1 MADGLLSSA
10 LGAIDRQKQAAKS
23 SIGLLASNPQE
34 WLTQATARYLPTK
47 AEEQQY
53 RAMQQ
58 AGGDITQT
66 PYYQKLFDLAQFQSS
81 IKTPKVASGLLG
93 TPEQRRLEQN
103 YDTSDWYH
111 GSTGDIKE
119 FKTDLLGEATGA
131 ASAKQGFFFARD
143 PIAPPKEMTRKSNDP
158 DTIAFLKRLGK
169 SDAEIEAMNT
179 VSMKG
184 HGADQASGYAQI
196 GGSREYREAMRKA
209 AAAEK
214 NRNWSEYEKQ
224 TQIAEDLET
233 KRMNQAQS
241 LVAKHGDARDMM
253 LAKIQDAWYN
263 KPMSQSEAEA
273 SDAAFKKLMG
283 YGWYNNPAQLETVKK
298 ELINKLGKDKASD
311 VVNAINKYKSVT
323 AERLALDVQSG
334 ANVLPIALRY
344 KNPMV
349 YDFKGSAYRDQ
360 TYADLVAQA
369 KAGGHDAL
377 IMTNTFDPGAGTAKL
392 IDVGVVFNPSQIRS
406 KFAQF
411 DPAKMGSTDILA
423 AGLPVGLIG
432 STQVDLPKKQEKK
445 PTKK

>member
-1 MADGLLSSA
+1 
-10 LGAIDRQKQAAKS
+10 
-23 SIGLLASNPQE
+23 
-34 WLTQATARYLPTK
+34 
-47 AEEQQY
+47 
-53 RAMQQ
+53 
-58 AGGDITQT
+58 
-66 PYYQKLFDLAQFQSS
+66 
-81 IKTPKVASGLLG
+81 
-93 TPEQRRLEQN
+93 
-103 YDTSDWYH
+103 
-111 GSTGDIKE
+111 
-119 FKTDLLGEATGA
+119 
-131 ASAKQGFFFARD
+131 
-143 PIAPPKEMTRKSNDP
+143 MTRKSNDP
-158 DTIAFLKRLGK
+158 DTIAFLKKLGK

-283 YGWYNNPAQLETVKK
+283 YGWYNNPAQIETVKK

-311 VVNAINKYKSVT
+311 VVNAIDRYKSLT

-334 ANVLPIALRY
+334 ANVLPVALRY

-411 DPAKMGSTDILA
+411 DSSKMGSTDILA

-432 STQVDLPKKQEKK
+432 STQVELPKNKQKK
-445 PTKK
+445 QK

>member
-53 RAMQQ
+53 RAVQQ

-93 TPEQRRLEQN
+93 TPEQRRLEQG
-103 YDTSDWYH
+103 YDTGWYH
-111 GSTGDIKE
+111 GTTGDIKE

-224 TQIAEDLET
+224 TQIAEDLEIG
-233 KRMNQAQS
+233 RINQAQS
-241 LVAKHGDARDMM
+241 LVAKHGDARDEM
-253 LAKIQDAWYN
+253 LAKVEN
-263 KPMSQSEAEA
+263 A
-273 SDAAFKKLMG
+273 SPELKKFMG
-283 YGWYNNPAQLETVKK
+283 YGWYNNPAQLDVVKK
-298 ELINKLGKDKASD
+298 EYISKLGKDKAAD
-311 VVNAINKYKSVT
+311 VVNAIDRYKSLT

-377 IMTNTFDPGAGTAKL
+377 IMRNTYDPGAGTAKL

-423 AGLPVGLIG
+423 AGVPIGLLG

-445 PTKK
+445 PKK

>member
-10 LGAIDRQKQAAKS
+10 LGFIDRQKQAAKAGL
-23 SIGLLASNPQE
+23 GLLASNPQE
-34 WLTQATARYLPTK
+34 WLTQTTARYLPTR

-53 RAMQQ
+53 RAVQQ

-93 TPEQRRLEQN
+93 TPEQRRLEQG

-224 TQIAEDLET
+224 MQIAEELET

-241 LVAKHGDARDMM
+241 LVAKHGDARDEM
-253 LAKIQDAWYN
+253 LAKVEN
-263 KPMSQSEAEA
+263 A
-273 SDAAFKKLMG
+273 SPELKKLMG
-283 YGWYNNPAQLETVKK
+283 YGWYNNPAQLDVVKK
-298 ELINKLGKDKASD
+298 EYISKLGKDKAAD
-311 VVNAINKYKSVT
+311 VVNAIDRYKSLT
-323 AERLALDVQSG
+323 AERLAFDVQSG

-423 AGLPVGLIG
+423 AGVPVGLLG
-432 STQVDLPKKQEKK
+432 STQVELPKKQEKK
-445 PTKK
+445 PKK

>member
-10 LGAIDRQKQAAKS
+10 LNWIDQRKQAAKS
-23 SIGLLASNPQE
+23 SVGLLANDPQE
-34 WLTQATARYLPTK
+34 WLTQTTARYLPTR

-53 RAMQQ
+53 RAVQQ

-93 TPEQRRLEQN
+93 TPEQRRLEQG
-103 YDTSDWYH
+103 YDTGWYH
-111 GSTGDIKE
+111 GTTGDIKE

-241 LVAKHGDARDMM
+241 LVAKHGDARDEM
-253 LAKIQDAWYN
+253 LAKVEN
-263 KPMSQSEAEA
+263 A
-273 SDAAFKKLMG
+273 SPELKKLMG
-283 YGWYNNPAQLETVKK
+283 YGWYNNPAQLDVVKK
-298 ELINKLGKDKASD
+298 EYISKLGKDKAAD
-311 VVNAINKYKSVT
+311 VVNAIDRYKSLT
-323 AERLALDVQSG
+323 AERLAFDVQSG

-344 KNPMV
+344 KNPMM
-349 YDFKGSAYRDQ
+349 YDFQGSAYRDQ

-377 IMTNTFDPGAGTAKL
+377 IMRNTYDPGAGTAKL

-432 STQVDLPKKQEKK
+432 STQVELPKKQEKK

>member
-53 RAMQQ
+53 RAVQQ

-93 TPEQRRLEQN
+93 TPEQRRLEQG
-103 YDTSDWYH
+103 YDTGWYH
-111 GSTGDIKE
+111 GTTGDIKE

-224 TQIAEDLET
+224 TQIAEDLEIG
-233 KRMNQAQS
+233 RINQAQS
-241 LVAKHGDARDMM
+241 LVAKHGDARDEM
-253 LAKIQDAWYN
+253 LAKVEN
-263 KPMSQSEAEA
+263 A
-273 SDAAFKKLMG
+273 SPELKKLMG
-283 YGWYNNPAQLETVKK
+283 YGWYNNPAQLDVVKK
-298 ELINKLGKDKASD
+298 EYISKFGKDKAAD
-311 VVNAINKYKSVT
+311 VVNAIDRYKSLT

-344 KNPMV
+344 KNPMM
-349 YDFKGSAYRDQ
+349 YDFQGSAYRDQ

-377 IMTNTFDPGAGTAKL
+377 IMRNTYDPGAGTAKL

-423 AGLPVGLIG
+423 AGVPVGLIG

-445 PTKK
+445 PKK